1 MAGQNTRGA
10 DEASVRAGFW
20 RTFAKAA
27 KQVPFAEDVVAA
39 YYCALDPETPG
50 KAKAVLLG
58 ALAYFIMPMDAVPD
72 FLALVGFSDDIAVLT
87 LAIATVR
94 SNLTEPTGWQHE
106 NRLKSSHQA
115 RTDRP
120 QSVPAPR
127 LPLGTGIAH
136 QSHQCSVISPSSPSS
151 VRRRRAKASRM
162 RDFTVPSGRPV
173 SSAI

>member
-1 MAGQNTRGA
+1 LTAKFSNPTIWPARTPGGA

-72 FLALVGFSDDIAVLT
+72 FWLLSGF
-87 LAIATVR
+87 
-94 SNLTEPTGWQHE
+94 PT
-106 NRLKSSHQA
+106 
-115 RTDRP
+115 
-120 QSVPAPR
+120 
-127 LPLGTGIAH
+127 
-136 QSHQCSVISPSSPSS
+136 IS
-151 VRRRRAKASRM
+151 R
-162 RDFTVPSGRPV
+162 F
-173 SSAI
+173 

>member
-1 MAGQNTRGA
+1 MTGLDGEILEPDHVAGQNTKGA

-27 KQVPFAEDVVAA
+27 KQIPFAEDVVAA

-72 FLALVGFSDDIAVLT
+72 ILALVGFSDDIAVLT

-94 SNLTEPTGWQHE
+94 ANLTEAH
-106 NRLKSSHQA
+106 RIAARKSL
-115 RTDRP
+115 DD
-120 QSVPAPR
+120 
-127 LPLGTGIAH
+127 L
-136 QSHQCSVISPSSPSS
+136 
-151 VRRRRAKASRM
+151 ASGK
-162 RDFTVPSGRPV
+162 S
-173 SSAI
+173 

>member
-1 MAGQNTRGA
+1 MTGLDGEILEPDHMAGQDTKGA

-94 SNLTEPTGWQHE
+94 ANLTEAH
-106 NRLKSSHQA
+106 RVAARKSL
-115 RTDRP
+115 DE
-120 QSVPAPR
+120 
-127 LPLGTGIAH
+127 L
-136 QSHQCSVISPSSPSS
+136 
-151 VRRRRAKASRM
+151 ASGK
-162 RDFTVPSGRPV
+162 D
-173 SSAI
+173 

>member
-1 MAGQNTRGA
+1 MTGLDGEILEPDHMAGQNTSGA

-94 SNLTEPTGWQHE
+94 ANLTEAH
-106 NRLKSSHQA
+106 RMAARKS
-115 RTDRP
+115 
-120 QSVPAPR
+120 
-127 LPLGTGIAH
+127 LEEL
-136 QSHQCSVISPSSPSS
+136 
-151 VRRRRAKASRM
+151 AS
-162 RDFTVPSGRPV
+162 GKG
-173 SSAI
+173 

>member
-1 MAGQNTRGA
+1 MTGLDGEILEPDHMAGQNTRIGA

-94 SNLTEPTGWQHE
+94 ANLTEAH
-106 NRLKSSHQA
+106 RMAARKS
-115 RTDRP
+115 
-120 QSVPAPR
+120 
-127 LPLGTGIAH
+127 LEEL
-136 QSHQCSVISPSSPSS
+136 
-151 VRRRRAKASRM
+151 AS
-162 RDFTVPSGRPV
+162 GKG
-173 SSAI
+173 